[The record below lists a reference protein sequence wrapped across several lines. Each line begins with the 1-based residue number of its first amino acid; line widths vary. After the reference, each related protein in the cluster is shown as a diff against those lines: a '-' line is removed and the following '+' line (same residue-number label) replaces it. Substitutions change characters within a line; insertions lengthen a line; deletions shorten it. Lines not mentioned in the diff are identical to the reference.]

1 MNGQRK
7 AAGLAAAA
15 LSTALVAGGLWMSP
29 VAGAPAK
36 EPLAPASASTY
47 TNPVTEGT
55 VDTFP
60 DPAMIRGK
68 DGYWYAYGT
77 TNPIF
82 NSQGA
87 PGENVLPIL
96 RSADM
101 TQWEYVGDVYT
112 RENQPDWWPRNVRPW
127 APDVRYLDGQY
138 YFTYS
143 LSSGGVGLATSDTPV
158 GPWTDRNFIV
168 PPNNNGCQSFAIDQ
182 AVFTDSDGTHYMV
195 WGSYDRICISAMNDD
210 ASELVG
216 EVTTIGQGRRMEGGF
231 MVQRDGYY
239 YLFYSDAGCCDGA
252 FSGYTVKVGRSESP
266 TGPFVDDRGVDLME
280 LGSKAGFVLG
290 ANGNRWVGPG
300 HNAIQTDVSGQDWM
314 VYHGIPTEDP
324 EFGVV
329 QNAPTNLSKRPM
341 MIDRLDWIDGWPVV
355 RAGAGPSEG
364 PETAP
369 VTEWQ
374 VGSDF
379 NDGSLAGW
387 KKPGS
392 NWSVEQVPD
401 ALGVLTNG
409 STAPSVLESSERLRG
424 DLRVEADVRLT
435 GGDDD
440 GGTSGSAGVA
450 LRSPGANTD
459 IEAVIDR
466 AASELVLTSSGHGG
480 DRVASAPL
488 PENFDYTQWHLLAL
502 EVRGDQATV
511 EVSAD
516 GLGDPLGVVELDLPK
531 RSQAPASV
539 AAISSGTAAQWNHLG
554 AAALYEPVTERVP
567 DPEVGSLL
575 SEFSDEFSGEG
586 RPEAA
591 DPAWS
596 WVRGGASQATL
607 AEGQLSWPSQNADL
621 FGGTNSA
628 SVLLRDAPEGDFI
641 VETKVDFRPTTG
653 NQQAGIVLYENDN
666 SYLKLMHTKLPLAR
680 VPNTFLD
687 VTEFGKEAA
696 RPGTTPPTAVAN
708 GPMFGAM
715 PADITWLRLAYHFDE
730 ENQEHD
736 VRMASSTDG
745 ETWSWGSSWSLPA
758 TGEIRIGLLSMNRS
772 GATAEFDYVR
782 TYGAE

>member
-1 MNGQRK
+1 MNGQRN
-7 AAGLAAAA
+7 AAGLAATV
-15 LSTALVAGGLWMSP
+15 LSTAMVAGGLWISP
-29 VAGAPAK
+29 IAGASVEEAPVPAG
-36 EPLAPASASTY
+36 ASSTY
-47 TNPVTEGT
+47 TNPVTGGT

-60 DPAMIRGK
+60 DPAIVRGK

-87 PGENVLPIL
+87 PGENVLPII

-101 TQWEYVGDVYT
+101 TEWEYVGDVYT

-127 APDVRYLDGQY
+127 APDIRYLDGQY
-138 YFTYS
+138 YLTYS
-143 LSSGGVGLATSDTPV
+143 LDSGGVGLATSDAPV
-158 GPWTDRNFIV
+158 GPWTDHNYIV
-168 PPNNNGCQSFAIDQ
+168 PPANNGCQSNAIDQ
-182 AVFTDSDGTHYMV
+182 ALFTDTSGTHYMV
-195 WGSYDRICISAMNDD
+195 WGSYDRICISAMNED

-266 TGPFVDDRGVDLME
+266 TGPYVDDRGVDLMA

-314 VYHGIPTEDP
+314 VYHGVPSEDP

-329 QNAPTNLSKRPM
+329 QNAPTNLAKRPM

-364 PETAP
+364 SESAP
-369 VTEWQ
+369 ITEWQ

-379 NDGSLAGW
+379 NDGSLEGW
-387 KKPGS
+387 KKPS
-392 NWSVEQVPD
+392 SDWTIERVPD
-401 ALGVLTNG
+401 ASGVLA
-409 STAPSVLESSERLRG
+409 SSSRAESVIENEDKLRG
-424 DLRVEADVRLT
+424 DLRVEADLRLV
-435 GGDDD
+435 GG
-440 GGTSGSAGVA
+440 GGQAGIA
-450 LRSPGANTD
+450 LRSPGITPD
-459 IEAVIDR
+459 IEAVLDR
-466 AASELVLTSSGHGG
+466 QASELVLTSTGKGG
-480 DRVASAPL
+480 DVIATAPL
-488 PENFDYTQWHLLAL
+488 PEGLDYDEWHLLAL
-502 EVRGDQATV
+502 EVRGNQATV
-511 EVSAD
+511 EVSED
-516 GLGDPLGVVELDLPK
+516 GLGDPLAIAELELPG
-531 RSQAPASV
+531 RSRGPVTV
-539 AAISSGTAAQWNHLG
+539 AAVSSGTSAQWNHLG
-554 AAALYEPVTERVP
+554 AAALYQPVTERVS
-567 DPEVGSLL
+567 DPQLGDLMTGY
-575 SEFSDEFSGEG
+575 SDEFDGTG
-586 RPEAA
+586 RPETA

-596 WVRGGASQATL
+596 WVRGGTSQATL
-607 AEGQLSWPSQNADL
+607 TDGQLSWPSQNAEL

-653 NQQAGIVLYENDN
+653 NQQAGIVLYENDD

-715 PADITWLRLAYHFDE
+715 PADMTWLRLAYHFDE

-745 ETWSWGSSWSLPA
+745 ETWSWGSSWSLPV
-758 TGEIRIGLLSMNRS
+758 TGEIRIGLLSMNRT
-772 GATAEFDYVR
+772 GATAAFDYVR
-782 TYGAE
+782 VYGGE